1 MMTTPPDD
9 QKPQPTQE
17 KKVEEK
23 SPPDI
28 PLGFFITRLAV
39 DQELLEAY
47 RADRETVLRDP
58 RHNLSEKARQAI
70 RDSDDGALRE
80 LIAFNQQVS

>member
-1 MMTTPPDD
+1 MTTPPDD
-9 QKPQPTQE
+9 QKPQPTKGE
-17 KKVEEK
+17 RVEEK
-23 SPPDI
+23 SPPDV

-39 DQELLEAY
+39 DQDLLEAY
-47 RADRETVLRDP
+47 RTDREQVLMDP

>member
-1 MMTTPPDD
+1 MTTPPDD
-9 QKPQPTQE
+9 QKPQPTPAE
-17 KKVEEK
+17 KPKAA
-23 SPPDI
+23 SAPDI

-39 DQELLEAY
+39 NQDLLEAY
-47 RADRETVLRDP
+47 RADREKVLRDP
-58 RHNLSEKARQAI
+58 VHNLSEQARQAI